1 MLHQKFE
8 VLSPSEQ
15 RERMLALIEEAKS
28 KVKPIEFSEEDR
40 NKYFKTREVLKE
52 DKEVIFIDPEGKKVL
67 D

>member
-1 MLHQKFE
+1 
-8 VLSPSEQ
+8 
-15 RERMLALIEEAKS
+15 MLALIEEAKS